1 MLIFKGRNR
10 VTSGYRLSDRPDHN
24 GLDIVG
30 DDSKDILCPVEG
42 TVKSSTI
49 ITNKNDP
56 TWEWGNYVRVD
67 DKDGNR
73 LYFCHMASRAVS
85 VGQKVS
91 PGTKLG
97 VMGNTGYSF
106 GAHTHFEVRKADN
119 TTRLNPATYIGIPN
133 VKGTYEDSDT
143 MSEWVN
149 EGNDRF
155 KYYSNG
161 VLQTNKWI
169 KTDGWWYRVGSDGVM
184 LTGYVKI
191 GNEIFYLNKERTTVG
206 SLYIP
211 LGACIITDERG
222 NIIKGW

>member
-10 VTSGYRLSDRPDHN
+10 VTSGFQLSDRPDHN

-67 DKDGNR
+67 DKNGNR
-73 LYFCHMASRAVS
+73 LYFCHMESRAVS

-106 GAHTHFEVRKADN
+106 GAHTHFEARKSDN
-119 TTRLNPATYIGIPN
+119 KTLLNPATYLGIPN
-133 VKGTYEDSDT
+133 AKGTYEESDNVNG
-143 MSEWVN
+143 WVTVAKDTYYFYK
-149 EGNDRF
+149 EGEPVKN
-155 KYYSNG
+155 
-161 VLQTNKWI
+161 QWI
-169 KTDGWWYRVGSDGVM
+169 KTDGWWYYVGSDYKM
-184 LTGYVKI
+184 RTGFVQI
-191 GNEIFYLNKERTTVG
+191 GNEVFYLNKERTTVG

-222 NIIKGW
+222 NIIKG